1 MKKYTLLIVAGSIFL
16 VLGVILSMLKKN
28 EVFYI
33 YEETKLSQEEATALI
48 IEKVKNVMD
57 VYEKQKDIFNVVEV
71 TNQEEN
77 IEESNNEYIKIN
89 NYEEVIKDIFT
100 EEGIE
105 EIEKIEFEGKKY
117 IEKREDG
124 VYVLSSIPLRNR
136 FSDSSISVS
145 ISMNVLGEVKAVVSF
160 TSDEID
166 DKDVLIY
173 HIYEKNI
180 DLVKKDDKWLIKSFN
195 YSNA

>member
-1 MKKYTLLIVAGSIFL
+1 M
-16 VLGVILSMLKKN
+16 
-28 EVFYI
+28 
-33 YEETKLSQEEATALI
+33 
-48 IEKVKNVMD
+48 
-57 VYEKQKDIFNVVEV
+57 EV

-77 IEESNNEYIKIN
+77 TEESNNEYIKIN
-89 NYEEVIKDIFT
+89 NYEEVIKDIFA

-105 EIEKIEFEGKKY
+105 ELEKIEFEGKKY

-145 ISMNVLGEVKAVVSF
+145 ISMNVLEEVKAVVSF

>member
-1 MKKYTLLIVAGSIFL
+1 MKKYTLLIIAGGIFL

-57 VYEKQKDIFNVVEV
+57 VYEKHKDIFNVVEV

-77 IEESNNEYIKIN
+77 TEESNNEYIKIN

-105 EIEKIEFEGKKY
+105 ELEKIEFEGKKY

-145 ISMNVLGEVKAVVSF
+145 ISMNVLEEVKAVVSF

-173 HIYEKNI
+173 RIYEKNI